1 MEQFAGVFHCFHS
14 FSIAVLN
21 YPKGI
26 TRAVGFYM
34 ALSMAEKNTKYGHV
48 RMGNIVNTE
57 QESMFIEVTTNFIIV
72 T

>member
-1 MEQFAGVFHCFHS
+1 MEQFAGVFHCFRS

-34 ALSMAEKNTKYGHV
+34 ALSMAEKKHKIWPCKNGDYSKHGA
-48 RMGNIVNTE
+48 NIDVHRSHN
-57 QESMFIEVTTNFIIV
+57 
-72 T
+72 